1 MMLVQ
6 RSKYLRWIGV
16 GLVGCI
22 LGLGGCSAVK
32 DPTPTLSQADLA
44 VKEANESKASQYA
57 SVELQT
63 AREHLENAKQAMQLE
78 NYQEARRQA
87 EKALVNAQLA
97 ETKAEAAS
105 ARETAAELRK
115 SIESLRR
122 EVERTSMK
130 N

>member
-1 MMLVQ
+1 MMVQ
-6 RSKYLRWIGV
+6 RFQYVQWIGA
-16 GLVGCI
+16 GLIGCM
-22 LGLGGCSAVK
+22 LGLGGCSSGKA
-32 DPTPTLSQADLA
+32 PTAPLSQAELA
-44 VKEANESKASQYA
+44 VEEANQSEASQYA
-57 SVELQT
+57 SLDLQT
-63 AREHLENAKQAMQLE
+63 ARDHLENAKQAMQQE

-105 ARETAAELRK
+105 AREAAVELRK

-122 EVERTSMK
+122 EAERASMK